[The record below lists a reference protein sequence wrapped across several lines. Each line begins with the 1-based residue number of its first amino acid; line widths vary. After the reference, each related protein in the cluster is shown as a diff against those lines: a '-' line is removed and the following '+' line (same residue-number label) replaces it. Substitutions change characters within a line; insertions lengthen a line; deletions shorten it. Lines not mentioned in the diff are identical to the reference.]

1 MSVLTAWRDKCII
14 TCALTGSVTLPTQT
28 PYLPITPDQISDE
41 AKKARDAGAAV
52 VHVHVRDPKT
62 GMPTADLGIWRET
75 LEKIKAKTDVV
86 VCVTTGGAAGM
97 TPEERISVAPEFKP
111 EMCSFNCESM
121 NFSIFPLA
129 ERIQEWKYP
138 WEKALVNMS
147 KGLVFQNSFMD
158 LEKFVKTMYENDV
171 KPELEIYS
179 TSGIWN
185 AGAMLRFGWLKFPIH
200 MQFVLGVLGGTGN
213 TPWELMHMHT
223 EASRIYGEK
232 NFTWSVIGLGYPREF
247 HLGAISA
254 TMGGHIR
261 VGLEDNISLGYD
273 TEKKERILAK
283 SNAELVEKM
292 VRIVNELGREVA
304 TPDEARKMLKL
315 KGLDKVNY

>member
-1 MSVLTAWRDKCII
+1 MSVLTAWRDKCVI
-14 TCALTGSVTLPTQT
+14 TCALTGSVTLPSQT
-28 PYLPITPDQISDE
+28 PYLPITPDEISDE
-41 AKKARDAGAAV
+41 AKKACDAGAAV

-75 LEKIKAKTDVV
+75 LEKIKAKTDVI
-86 VCVTTGGAAGM
+86 VCCTTGGGAGM
-97 TPEERISVAPEFKP
+97 TTEERIAVAPEFKP

-129 ERIQEWKYP
+129 ERIKEWKMP
-138 WEKALVNMS
+138 WEKPLVTMS
-147 KGLVFQNSFMD
+147 KGLVFQNTFND
-158 LEKFVKTMYENDV
+158 LELFVKTMYENDV
-171 KPELEIYS
+171 NPELEIYS

-213 TPWELMHMHT
+213 TPWELVHMYN
-223 EASRIYGEK
+223 EASRLFETR

-247 HLGAISA
+247 HLGAIAA

-261 VGLEDNISLGYD
+261 VGMEDNIFVGFDY
-273 TEKKERILAK
+273 EKKERILAK
-283 SNAELVEKM
+283 SNADLVEKM
-292 VRIVNELGREVA
+292 VRIVNDLGREVA
-304 TPDEARKMLKL
+304 TPDESRKMLGL